1 MPTAAFKGRPQLR
14 ASSVCVQNEYIRAQ
28 QAHTQM
34 ALMRIRRRK
43 PHADRQY
50 SFDHR
55 TPDEQ
60 IHLWTKRK
68 KREMTEDRLRI
79 RDEENMRTFH
89 NIQHDPPKFLTGG
102 TCRHVRPT
110 GPSCQ
115 KFGRVV
121 LDVVEG
127 PRIFF
132 ISNA

>member
-68 KREMTEDRLRI
+68 KREM
-79 RDEENMRTFH
+79 
-89 NIQHDPPKFLTGG
+89 G
-102 TCRHVRPT
+102 
-110 GPSCQ
+110 
-115 KFGRVV
+115 
-121 LDVVEG
+121 
-127 PRIFF
+127 
-132 ISNA
+132 